1 VKYAL
6 KTLADTATK
15 LQKILDRIKEGKPL
29 GKREQGVIENI
40 IRDCLTTKRAME
52 EDLKPPTPR
61 TVNTALDW
69 IAGRPIDGT
78 FIALLT
84 KDDKLLRTMYITE
97 KILTKIPQ
105 FEVTT
110 TPIEMTMNKIQ
121 LSIPTLDFL
130 KAVPKKAEKFAVISK
145 NGTIVKV
152 LK

>member
-1 VKYAL
+1 MKYAL

-15 LQKILDRIKEGKPL
+15 LQKILDRIKEGKKL

-61 TVNTALDW
+61 TLHTALDW
-69 IAGRPIDGT
+69 ITGRAKDGT

-84 KDDKLLRTMYITE
+84 EDNKLVKTMYITE
-97 KILTKIPQ
+97 EIFTKIPQ

-110 TPIEMTMNKIQ
+110 TPIDMIMNKIE
-121 LSIPTLDFL
+121 LRIPSIDFI
-130 KAVPKKAEKFAVISK
+130 KGIPKKAKTFIVITK
-145 NGTIVKV
+145 TGKDVKV